1 MIKTFLYALDLTIQ
15 FHLSQAVAMVCGFM
29 VVVALAVAA
38 FFSFRTRSKIWHYG
52 KPNIYWD
59 RPLMGGTEGRDVE
72 DWVSFHITTYAEMCC
87 MKEESHGY

>member
-1 MIKTFLYALDLTIQ
+1 MCTLDLTLQ
-15 FHLSQAVAMVCGFM
+15 FCHLQAVAMVCGFM

-59 RPLMGGTEGRDVE
+59 RPLMGGSEGRDVE
-72 DWVSFHITTYAEMCC
+72 DWVSFLITPTLRRAAWRKKHMVTN
-87 MKEESHGY
+87 